1 MTRNIIICDQ
11 NKALIDA
18 IKSAINEGE
27 QTSGV
32 HLTFIHG
39 DILDL
44 HAKTPNSRIVT
55 ASNPQFSPD
64 GGLDRLLAD
73 KFSWVE
79 AEEFMYNDDLF
90 FVVSVGDDRK
100 ATKKIVTRA
109 LAGVFGYSHQYT
121 MLLTGLG
128 TAIGGMPLDDFIQSV
143 QGVLSDANLSDANL
157 SDANLS
163 GADLSDANLSGAN
176 LRGANLS
183 DADLSGAYL
192 SDADLSGAYLRG
204 ANLSGAYLSDADLSG
219 AYLRGADL
227 SDANLSG
234 AYLRGADLSDA
245 NLSDAN
251 LSGANLRGA
260 NLSDADLS
268 GAYLRDVL
276 HNENT
281 AFFALQCPEVGS
293 FTAWKKA
300 NGHIVQL
307 TIPAKAKRSSA
318 TTRKCR
324 ASEAKVVKIWDASG
338 NEVQECTS
346 THDKNF
352 IYKVG
357 KTVKPTEP
365 FDDDRWNECSTGVH
379 FFITRGEAE
388 QYN

>member
-192 SDADLSGAYLRG
+192 
-204 ANLSGAYLSDADLSG
+204 
-219 AYLRGADL
+219 
-227 SDANLSG
+227 
-234 AYLRGADLSDA
+234 
-245 NLSDAN
+245 
-251 LSGANLRGA
+251 
-260 NLSDADLS
+260 
-268 GAYLRDVL
+268 RDVL